1 MEDRS
6 NWENESKRVVHM
18 WKDDLSN
25 HRLGICNEFS
35 CFPWNYSS
43 NRRILSPQV
52 SWPKNST
59 IDGFDGPRDYCATWQ
74 TILSMESR
82 LPRIY
87 VYAGSISKPSS
98 GTAMHETV
106 LPIQRDE

>member
-6 NWENESKRVVHM
+6 NWGNESKRMVHR
-18 WKDDLSN
+18 WKDGLSN
-25 HRLGICNEFS
+25 HRLGIYNEFS
-35 CFPWNYSS
+35 RFPRSYST

-52 SWPKNST
+52 SKNST

-74 TILSMESR
+74 RILSMENK

-87 VYAGSISKPSS
+87 VYAESISKPSS